1 MLLLRPASFASH
13 EFDKAIAHI
22 RPNIQIGDLLLILGS
37 FAIQNRGECYV
48 CFPLEH
54 RDPFIDRSHP
64 FVVSFQN
71 YDVILCLLQ
80 GAVLLLLV
88 NEIKRVTSS
97 CWARGLATHRIGEE
111 PAVRVSRPDGQL
123 ITRPGP
129 LLSFLFLFFYF
140 KIINK
145 REIERATIAHSLGR
159 PGRKQLWSGRAG
171 RCSSASRLRAEL
183 FFLFFRFPFFLLLS
197 GTPVIMSKLS
207 VRSDST
213 RRRKRTRLC
222 SIDCSC
228 WMRFPAALL
237 FVFLAIGTGS
247 LVVLVVASSSGEF
260 VDSGHL
266 VWTTIGVTSR
276 SKF

>member
-1 MLLLRPASFASH
+1 MYASPLSTGVLSSI
-13 EFDKAIAHI
+13 DHI
-22 RPNIQIGDLLLILGS
+22 QLS
-37 FAIQNRGECYV
+37 FHSRIIMSL
-48 CFPLEH
+48 F
-54 RDPFIDRSHP
+54 
-64 FVVSFQN
+64 
-71 YDVILCLLQ
+71 CLLQ

-97 CWARGLATHRIGEE
+97 CWARGLATHRIGKE

-247 LVVLVVASSSGEF
+247 LVVVVVASSSGEF

-276 SKF
+276 SKFWRRSFSLFLKNSFVSSLPPLSYF